1 MKLYIVGDMI
11 HRHRQHDGEYF
22 PKIEIKGGTR
32 LTLNVNATDITLDF
46 DFFRFNKLL

>member
-22 PKIEIKGGTR
+22 PKIEIIGAAR
-32 LTLNVNATDITLDF
+32 LKFKVNLI
-46 DFFRFNKLL
+46 